1 MTDNSQV
8 IMTSSSIRNCHSTNG
23 AIDIELNTQLTID
36 DLTVDSLYGSGT
48 CSFLYSDKSKIVIS
62 NS

>member
-1 MTDNSQV
+1 
-8 IMTSSSIRNCHSTNG
+8 MTSSSIRNCHSTNG